1 MCPHTCSKSVD
12 SFKKSN
18 YVYACWGV
26 TGPGPL
32 LGHFSSRMVTFLI
45 SWSELIGFCDVWSVH
60 IWFVYA
66 LLSMACLSGWVRV
79 KTSLKHSVGKL
90 SHALLML
97 CFVYVL
103 RNLPYALD
111 AAFWIFSRELFACS
125 WCYAL
130 NILYCMR
137 YALDAMRSIF
147 YTELAI
153 RCHCYA
159 LNIIHGTCET
169 LLVLRFETFSTELVT
184 RSWCYAFWT
193 TIRRNSPYT
202 LNVCQC
208 YALNIL

>member
-130 NILYCMR
+130 NILYCC
-137 YALDAMRSIF
+137 D
-147 YTELAI
+147 
-153 RCHCYA
+153 
-159 LNIIHGTCET
+159 T
-169 LLVLRFETFSTELVT
+169 LLMLCIQYFIRNLPYAVIATLWILSMELVKH
-184 RSWCYAFWT
+184 F
-193 TIRRNSPYT
+193 
-202 LNVCQC
+202 
-208 YALNIL
+208 